1 MKKIEPLPF
10 QTLYQKNDNMYQN
23 VVIVSE
29 RAKSIISENV
39 IDLSNKEEGFD
50 STEEILESETQDL
63 IKLKLSLQQRMSL
76 FKMSSIGIKKKTK
89 F

>member
-1 MKKIEPLPF
+1 VKKIEPLPF

-50 STEEILESETQDL
+50 STEEILESETQNFD
-63 IKLKLSLQQRMSL
+63 
-76 FKMSSIGIKKKTK
+76 KTK
-89 F
+89 AIVTATNEFVQDEFDWNKKED

>member
-1 MKKIEPLPF
+1 VKKIEPLPF
-10 QTLYQKNDNMYQN
+10 QTLYKKNDNMYQN

-50 STEEILESETQDL
+50 STEEILESETQD
-63 IKLKLSLQQRMSL
+63 
-76 FKMSSIGIKKKTK
+76 FDKTK
-89 F
+89 AIVTATNEFVLDEFDWNKKED

>member
-1 MKKIEPLPF
+1 VKKIEPLPF

-50 STEEILESETQDL
+50 STEEILESETQD
-63 IKLKLSLQQRMSL
+63 
-76 FKMSSIGIKKKTK
+76 FDKTK
-89 F
+89 AIVTATNEFVQDEFDWNKKED

>member
-1 MKKIEPLPF
+1 VKKIEPLPF

-50 STEEILESETQDL
+50 STEEILESETQD
-63 IKLKLSLQQRMSL
+63 
-76 FKMSSIGIKKKTK
+76 FDKTK
-89 F
+89 AIVTATNEFVLDEFDWNKKED

>member
-10 QTLYQKNDNMYQN
+10 QTLYKKNDNMYQN

-50 STEEILESETQDL
+50 STEEILESETQD
-63 IKLKLSLQQRMSL
+63 
-76 FKMSSIGIKKKTK
+76 FDKTK
-89 F
+89 AIVTATNEFVLDEFDWNKKED

>member
-50 STEEILESETQDL
+50 STEEILESETQD
-63 IKLKLSLQQRMSL
+63 
-76 FKMSSIGIKKKTK
+76 FDKTK
-89 F
+89 AIVTATNEFVLDEFDWNKKED

>member
-50 STEEILESETQDL
+50 STEEILESETQNFD
-63 IKLKLSLQQRMSL
+63 
-76 FKMSSIGIKKKTK
+76 KTK
-89 F
+89 AIVTATNEFVQDEFDWNKKED

>member
-50 STEEILESETQDL
+50 STEEILESETQD
-63 IKLKLSLQQRMSL
+63 
-76 FKMSSIGIKKKTK
+76 FDKTK
-89 F
+89 AIVTATNEFVQDEFDWNKKED

>member
-50 STEEILESETQDL
+50 STEEILESETQNFD
-63 IKLKLSLQQRMSL
+63 
-76 FKMSSIGIKKKTK
+76 KTK
-89 F
+89 AIVTATNEFVLDEFDWNKKED